1 MKYVPKELCPD
12 VGEIDPTYLRKPH
25 VLPACLDVLF
35 PEAAGVHGQQGRHGA
50 GPRGGSAAARVAARG
65 EPVPESHQQNLP
77 AGKLPVRELLQ
88 LRHEYPF
95 SNQERL
101 VHPKLSAGALKTL
114 FNTLSGSSSPQITVF
129 ISIACEP
136 LVIGQILGLR

>member
-1 MKYVPKELCPD
+1 MKCTPKELCPD
-12 VGEIDPTYLRKPH
+12 IGETDPTYFQKQH
-25 VLPACLDVLF
+25 VLPACLDVLL

-77 AGKLPVRELLQ
+77 ARKLPVRELLQ

-114 FNTLSGSSSPQITVF
+114 FHTFSGSSSPQIT
-129 ISIACEP
+129 
-136 LVIGQILGLR
+136 LVLFP